1 MTDWIKASNPT
12 APITTEAEAIG
23 AARASAL
30 AIFLGVVWGGIG
42 VALLMTTGSAEIEA
56 AMAQASADAPEMAG
70 MGAMAMQIAM
80 WSGIAICG
88 IQLVL
93 GLVQWAKPNVVI
105 PIIFAIL
112 VAFGLVTGLSGL
124 LGLSMAG
131 KEGLPEGTGSSSW
144 QIWVGFVILIVQMVM
159 HIAGIRG
166 ARALDRIRMEAA
178 Q

>member
-12 APITTEAEAIG
+12 AAITTEAEAVA

-30 AIFLGVVWGGIG
+30 AIFLGVIWGGVG
-42 VALLMTTGSAEIEA
+42 VALLMTTGSAEVEA
-56 AMAQASADAPEMAG
+56 AVAQAAADAPEMAG
-70 MGAMAMQIAM
+70 MGEAVMQFAM
-80 WSGIAICG
+80 WSAIGLCV

-93 GLVQWAKPNVVI
+93 GLVQWAKPNIVI

-112 VAFGLVTGLSGL
+112 VAFGLVSGVFGLMMSG
-124 LGLSMAG
+124 A
-131 KEGLPEGTGSSSW
+131 EGMPETAAAPQW
-144 QIWVGFVILIVQMVM
+144 QIWAGFVVLVVQMIL

-166 ARALDRIRMEAA
+166 ARALDRIRMDAA

>member
-12 APITTEAEAIG
+12 ATITTEGEAIA

-30 AIFLGVVWGGIG
+30 AIFLGVIWGGIG
-42 VALLMTTGSAEIEA
+42 VAMLMTTGSAEIEA

-80 WSGIAICG
+80 WSAIGICA

-112 VAFGLVTGLSGL
+112 VAFGLVTGLFGL
-124 LGLSMAG
+124 MMTGQ
-131 KEGLPEGTGSSSW
+131 EGMPETAAAPQW
-144 QIWVGFVILIVQMVM
+144 QIWGGFVVLVVQMIM

-166 ARALDRIRMEAA
+166 ARALDRIRMDAA

>member
-12 APITTEAEAIG
+12 APIANEAEAIG

-30 AIFLGVVWGGIG
+30 AIFLGVIWGGIG
-42 VALLMTTGSAEIEA
+42 VALLMTGGGSAEIEA
-56 AMAQASADAPEMAG
+56 AVTQATADTPEMAG
-70 MGAMAMQIAM
+70 MGGAMVQIAM
-80 WSGIAICG
+80 WSAVGFCA

-112 VAFGLVTGLSGL
+112 VAFGLVTGL
-124 LGLSMAG
+124 LGLMT
-131 KEGLPEGTGSSSW
+131 TGQENMPDAAASPTW
-144 QIWVGFVILIVQMVM
+144 QTWVGLVILVVQLVL

-166 ARALDRIRMEAA
+166 ARALDKLRMAAA

>member
-1 MTDWIKASNPT
+1 MTDWIKASNPGAT
-12 APITTEAEAIG
+12 IATEAEAIA

-30 AIFLGVVWGGIG
+30 AIFLGVLWGAVG
-42 VALLMTTGSAEIEA
+42 VYLLVTGGSAEIEA
-56 AMAQASADAPEMAG
+56 AMAEASADAPEMAG

-80 WSGIAICG
+80 WTAIGLCG

-93 GLVQWAKPNVVI
+93 GLVQWAKPSVVI

-112 VAFGLVTGLSGL
+112 VAFGLVSGGFGLM
-124 LGLSMAG
+124 MAG
-131 KEGLPEGTGSSSW
+131 QEGMPETAATPAW
-144 QIWVGFVILIVQMVM
+144 QIYVGFAILVIQLIM

-166 ARALDRIRMEAA
+166 ARALDRLRMAAA

>member
-12 APITTEAEAIG
+12 APVTTEAEAIA

-30 AIFLGVVWGGIG
+30 AIFLGVVWGAVG
-42 VALLMTTGSAEIEA
+42 VALLMSGGSAEVEA

-70 MGAMAMQIAM
+70 MGGMVMQIAM
-80 WSGIAICG
+80 WTAIGFCA
-88 IQLVL
+88 IQFVL
-93 GLVQWAKPNVVI
+93 GLVQWTKPNVVI

-112 VAFGLVTGLSGL
+112 VVFGLGSGL
-124 LGLSMAG
+124 LGLMMQG
-131 KEGLPEGTGSSSW
+131 QEGVPPSTAPTW
-144 QIWVGFVILIVQMVM
+144 QVWVGFVILVIQLVM
-159 HIAGIRG
+159 HVAGIRG

>member
-30 AIFLGVVWGGIG
+30 AIFLGVIWGGIG
-42 VALLMTTGSAEIEA
+42 VALLMTGGSAEIEA
-56 AMAQASADAPEMAG
+56 AMAQASADTPEMAG
-70 MGAMAMQIAM
+70 MGGAMVQIAM
-80 WSGIAICG
+80 WSAIGICG

-112 VAFGLVTGLSGL
+112 VAFGLVSGVFGLM
-124 LGLSMAG
+124 MAG
-131 KEGLPEGTGSSSW
+131 QEGMPETAAAPNW
-144 QIWVGFVILIVQMVM
+144 QVYVGFAILVIQLVM
-159 HIAGIRG
+159 HVAGIRG
-166 ARALDRIRMEAA
+166 ARALDKLRMAAA

>member
-12 APITTEAEAIG
+12 APITTEAEATA

-30 AIFLGVVWGGIG
+30 AIFLGVLWGGVGIFM
-42 VALLMTTGSAEIEA
+42 LMSGGGAAEVEA
-56 AMAQASADAPEMAG
+56 AMAQASADTPEMAG
-70 MGAMAMQIAM
+70 MGGAVMQIAM
-80 WSGIAICG
+80 WTAIGFCAL
-88 IQLVL
+88 QLVI

-112 VAFGLVTGLSGL
+112 VVFGLGTGL
-124 LGLSMAG
+124 LGLMMTG
-131 KEGLPEGTGSSSW
+131 QEGMLETAAAPTW
-144 QIWVGFVILIVQMVM
+144 QVWLGLVILVVQLVL

-166 ARALDRIRMEAA
+166 ARALDRMRMAAA

>member
-12 APITTEAEAIG
+12 APITTEAEATA

-42 VALLMTTGSAEIEA
+42 VALLMTGGSAEVEA

-70 MGAMAMQIAM
+70 MGGTVMQIAM
-80 WSGIAICG
+80 WTAIGFCA
-88 IQLVL
+88 IQFVL

-112 VAFGLVTGLSGL
+112 VVFGLGSGL
-124 LGLSMAG
+124 LGLMMQG
-131 KEGLPEGTGSSSW
+131 QEGMPASAAPTW
-144 QIWVGFVILIVQMVM
+144 QVWVGFVILVIQLVM

-166 ARALDRIRMEAA
+166 ARALDRIRMDAA
-178 Q
+178 R

>member
-30 AIFLGVVWGGIG
+30 AIFLGVIWGGIG
-42 VALLMTTGSAEIEA
+42 VALLMTGGSAEIEA
-56 AMAQASADAPEMAG
+56 AVAQASADTPEMAG
-70 MGAMAMQIAM
+70 MGGAMVQMAM
-80 WSGIAICG
+80 WGAIGFCA

-112 VAFGLVTGLSGL
+112 VAFGLVTGL
-124 LGLSMAG
+124 LGLMTAG
-131 KEGLPEGTGSSSW
+131 QADMPESAVAPTW
-144 QIWVGFVILIVQMVM
+144 QTWVGLVILVIQLVM

-166 ARALDRIRMEAA
+166 ARALDKLRMTAA

>member
-23 AARASAL
+23 AARASAV
-30 AIFLGVVWGGIG
+30 AIFLGVIWGAVGIF
-42 VALLMTTGSAEIEA
+42 LLMSGGSAEIEA
-56 AMAQASADAPEMAG
+56 AMAEASADAPGMAG
-70 MGAMAMQIAM
+70 LGAMAMQIAM
-80 WSGIAICG
+80 WSAIGICV

-93 GLVQWAKPNVVI
+93 GFVQWTRPNVVI

-112 VAFGLVTGLSGL
+112 VAFGLVSGL
-124 LGLSMAG
+124 FGMMMAG
-131 KEGLPEGTGSSSW
+131 QEGMPETAAAPTW
-144 QIWVGFVILIVQMVM
+144 QVYVGLVILVIQLVM

-166 ARALDRIRMEAA
+166 ARELDKLRMAAA

>member
-12 APITTEAEAIG
+12 APIATEAEAIG

-30 AIFLGVVWGGIG
+30 AIFLGVIWGGVG
-42 VALLMTTGSAEIEA
+42 VALLMNGGSAEIEA
-56 AMAQASADAPEMAG
+56 AMAQASADTPEMAG

-80 WSGIAICG
+80 WSAVGFCVL
-88 IQLVL
+88 QLVL
-93 GLVQWAKPNVVI
+93 GLVQWAKPNIVI

-112 VAFGLVTGLSGL
+112 VSFGLVMGL
-124 LGLSMAG
+124 LGLMTAG
-131 KEGLPEGTGSSSW
+131 QADMPESAAAPTW
-144 QIWVGFVILIVQMVM
+144 QTWVGLVILVIQLVL

-166 ARALDRIRMEAA
+166 ARALDKLRMAAA